1 MTRVLVLRPSPI
13 ELFRAAEGRSFVG
26 RIYSD
31 KTYSRVRAGVYAA
44 TGAWDRLKPWDRY
57 LARVHAYAL
66 VRPDAAFAFESAA
79 VLRGLPIFGE
89 PRDIHIFDTHRRRS
103 LRFGDVAVHTSEDA
117 RHIDEIGA
125 LRLTTAA
132 HTVVDLARVLPPA
145 FGLAVVD
152 AALRHGH
159 IPSLDEVV
167 VLARSQRTTR
177 GRTKL
182 EWVWPRADARAESVG
197 ESVSRAV
204 AEWWGFPTPELQRT
218 FRAEGAEDRV
228 DFFWA
233 KARVIGESDGYAKY
247 EAETA
252 EDAVARVIAEKQRE
266 DRLRRQANG
275 FARWDWKD
283 TMSGTGQ
290 RDKLVSAGLQP
301 ESPPKHALLATLR
314 HHPRSLQPKHPPRA
328 EKR

>member
-1 MTRVLVLRPSPI
+1 MSRLLAAHPSPI
-13 ELFRAAEGRSFVG
+13 ELVRAAEGRSFVG
-26 RIYSD
+26 RIYND
-31 KTYSRVRAGVYAA
+31 KTYSRVRAGVYAPTA
-44 TGAWDRLKPWDRY
+44 AWDRLKPWDRY

-89 PRDIHIFDTHRRRS
+89 PRDIHIFDTRRRRS
-103 LRFGDVAVHTSEDA
+103 LRFGDVAVHTSEDV
-117 RHIDEIGA
+117 RRIDEIGA
-125 LRLTTAA
+125 MRLTTAA

-152 AALRHGH
+152 AALRYQH
-159 IPSLDEVV
+159 IPSLEDVV
-167 VLARSQRTTR
+167 DLAMSQRSTR
-177 GRTKL
+177 GRRKL
-182 EWVWPRADARAESVG
+182 DWVWARVDARAESVG

-204 AEWWGFPTPELQRT
+204 GEWWGFPAPELQRT
-218 FRAEGAEDRV
+218 FRAEGSEDRV

-233 KARVIGESDGYAKY
+233 EARIVGESDGYAKY

-252 EDAVARVIAEKQRE
+252 EEAVARVIAEKQRE

-283 TMSGTGQ
+283 TMSGVGQ
-290 RDKLVSAGLQP
+290 REKLLSAGLQP
-301 ESPPKHALLATLR
+301 QAPPQHALLATLR
-314 HHPRSLQPKHPPRA
+314 HHPRSLQPKPPRA
-328 EKR
+328 DKR